1 MNKFFSNFLFSLII
15 TLVMNGLDMIYH
27 LATNWTVHLNYVA
40 IKLTVIFLTVF
51 LITYFIGKG
60 KEQGVVASIL
70 GPFMFYIYY
79 FSAVPT
85 LNREVF
91 WLDEQFFFTFIH
103 LLFMLISYFAALNYL
118 DSKKDYLKK
127 LSFVLLTSV
136 SSIALYAITLMF
148 QWRFQG
154 LGEEEAASL
163 MTFAVITPSILSFIP
178 STIITLFWPKNKLY
192 RSLVTSIISAFVI
205 FFLTK
210 ELIYSIFTLVIVNLV
225 FWLAFNYNT
234 HSNISNI
241 LTKKS
246 WLILT
251 IITLIIGSFYQFVP
265 RKTIKSIAEFL
276 IFDFII
282 FGYRIR
288 QNDIILVS
296 TILLIISLVSFYKVY
311 TVRKK

>member
-1 MNKFFSNFLFSLII
+1 
-15 TLVMNGLDMIYH
+15 MNGLDIVYH

-40 IKLTVIFLTVF
+40 IKLTVIFLTAF
-51 LITYFIGKG
+51 LITQFIGKG
-60 KEQGVVASIL
+60 KEQGIVASML

-91 WLDEQFFFTFIH
+91 WLDEQFFFIFLH
-103 LLFMLISYFAALNYL
+103 MFFMLVSYFAALNFL
-118 DSKKDYLKK
+118 ESKKDYLRK
-127 LSFVLLTSV
+127 LSFVLLAGI
-136 SSIALYAITLMF
+136 SSIALYAISLMF

-178 STIITLFWPKNKLY
+178 ASIITLFWPKNKLQ
-192 RSLVTSIISAFVI
+192 RGLVTSLISAFLV

-210 ELIYSIFTLVIVNLV
+210 ELIYSIFALVIVNLV
-225 FWLAFNYNT
+225 FYLVFNYNT
-234 HSNISNI
+234 HSFISNI
-241 LTKKS
+241 LSKKS
-246 WLILT
+246 WLILA
-251 IITLIIGSFYQFVP
+251 ILTLIIGSFYQFVP

-276 IFDFII
+276 IFDFVI

-296 TILLIISLVSFYKVY
+296 TILLIISLVSFYKLY
-311 TVRKK
+311 RLRKNK